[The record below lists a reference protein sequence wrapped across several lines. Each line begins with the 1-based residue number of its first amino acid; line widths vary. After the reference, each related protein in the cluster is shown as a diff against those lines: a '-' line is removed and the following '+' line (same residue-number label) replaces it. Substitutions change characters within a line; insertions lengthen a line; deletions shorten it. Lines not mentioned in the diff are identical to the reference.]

1 MTNRIIS
8 AVIAFTALFCLA
20 NRLPAQERENKVR
33 GDRKT
38 VEAEGFWIYN
48 DLDKGFGEAKRS
60 GKPLLVVLRCIPCEA
75 CAQLDQQVVSRDPAV
90 SKLLDK
96 FVCVRLVHTNGLD
109 LSLFQ
114 YDYDQSFAAFILNA
128 DRTVYGRYG
137 TRSHQTE
144 SQRDVSVQGFA
155 KALSAALELHQNY
168 PANKAALAAK
178 RGPEP
183 LVSVPEEFPSLKGRY
198 GARLDYEGKV
208 VQSCIHCHQVGEAM
222 RLYYRKK
229 QEPIPERVLFPY
241 PLPNVVGLVM
251 HPKET
256 TTVLE
261 VLPGSSAAR
270 DGFLAGD
277 EISSLEGQPLI
288 SIADLQWV
296 LHNAGESGELRA
308 EVLRH
313 GKKLQL
319 PLTLAPGWR
328 RQGDISWRATS
339 WDLRRVTL
347 GGMRLENPSADD
359 RAKSGLADDAMA
371 LRVKYLGQ
379 YGDHALAKNA
389 GFQQGDL
396 LLATDGNSGFRSE
409 SELMTTLVNAKQPG
423 ERVEFVVLRDGKQMK
438 LGFAMQ

>member
-1 MTNRIIS
+1 MTNRITS
-8 AVIAFTALFCLA
+8 AAALLTALVCLA
-20 NRLPAQERENKVR
+20 APLPAQERENKVR
-33 GDRKT
+33 SDRKT
-38 VEAEGFWIYN
+38 VEAEGYWIYN
-48 DLDKGFGEAKRS
+48 DLEKGFDEAEKS

-114 YDYDQSFAAFILNA
+114 YDYDQSFAAFVLNA
-128 DRTVYGRYG
+128 DRMIYGRYG

-144 SQRDVSVQGFA
+144 SQRDVSVEGFA
-155 KALSAALELHQNY
+155 KALAGALELHKNY
-168 PANKAALAAK
+168 PAVNAALAAK

-183 LVSVPEEFPSLKGRY
+183 LASVPEEFPSLKGRY
-198 GARLDYEGKV
+198 GSRLDYEGKV

-222 RLYYRKK
+222 RLYYR
-229 QEPIPERVLFPY
+229 QTREPIPEQVLFPY

-251 HPKET
+251 DPKEKA
-256 TTVLE
+256 TVLE
-261 VLPGSSAAR
+261 VLPGSSAAG

-296 LHNAGESGELRA
+296 LHNAGESDELHA
-308 EVLRH
+308 EVLRG

-319 PLTLAPGWR
+319 PLTLSPGWR

-339 WDLRRVTL
+339 WDLRRMSL
-347 GGMRLENPSADD
+347 GGMRLENPSADN
-359 RAKSGLADDAMA
+359 RAKAGLADDAMA

-379 YGDHALAKNA
+379 YGDHAVAKNA
-389 GFQQGDL
+389 GLQQGDL
-396 LLATDGNSGFRSE
+396 LLAADGKTGYRSE

-423 ERVEFVVLRDGKQMK
+423 ERVEFLVLRDGKRMK
-438 LGFAMQ
+438 LGFPMQ